1 MYPTLPRQL
10 HGDMRGLPPGSS
22 VSSHQH
28 SLHLTAPMLD
38 TDALDAV
45 RCMAP
50 FGPQGGYSTGTGTA
64 ADADLLAGKFREHS
78 PRRDVK
84 RTLPSVY
91 RTPGSS

>member
-1 MYPTLPRQL
+1 
-10 HGDMRGLPPGSS
+10 
-22 VSSHQH
+22 
-28 SLHLTAPMLD
+28 MLD

-50 FGPQGGYSTGTGTA
+50 FGPQGGYSTDTGTA